1 MRNHEPPNYA
11 CPFCR
16 ILNQAKDFIET
27 TDVIFQDLSVTAFLG
42 LGRWEHNPEDV
53 LIVPN
58 RHIENLYDLPL
69 ELVPA
74 LHQTTRAVAL
84 ALKAVYQCGGIST
97 RQHNEPAGDQD
108 VWHYHVHVTP
118 RFASDRFYENHK
130 VPFPETERVEAVKK
144 LRDYLAENRVSLF
157 QVSPS

>member
-1 MRNHEPPNYA
+1 MRNHEPNDYT

-16 ILNQAKDFIET
+16 IIGQAKDEIET
-27 TDVIFQDLSVTAFLG
+27 TDVIFQNATVTAFLG
-42 LGRWEHNPEDV
+42 LGRWEKNPVDV

-58 RHIENLYDLPL
+58 RHVENLYDLPL
-69 ELVPA
+69 EFVPA

-84 ALKAVYQCGGIST
+84 TLKEVTQCDGIST

-118 RFASDRFYENHK
+118 RFTGDRFYENHR
-130 VPFPETERVEAVKK
+130 VPFPETERIEVVKK
-144 LRDYLAENRVSLF
+144 LRETLAKNRTSLFRVSL
-157 QVSPS
+157 P